1 MPTSLPLSLAQAIHC
16 RPYHSNTHPHS
27 AARLDR
33 LREPIA
39 LSLLSFPPSSHT
51 ILHVDK
57 YCFRGV
63 RRLCDALGRY
73 GFPHAETLQVFF
85 CDFEVL
91 SRLIYDEDTRRLSV
105 EVMAYDPGEALRAPA
120 HWLWRFS
127 VAKES

>member
-1 MPTSLPLSLAQAIHC
+1 M
-16 RPYHSNTHPHS
+16 
-27 AARLDR
+27 
-33 LREPIA
+33 
-39 LSLLSFPPSSHT
+39 
-51 ILHVDK
+51 
-57 YCFRGV
+57 
-63 RRLCDALGRY
+63 
-73 GFPHAETLQVFF
+73 FF